1 MLKSKR
7 PKHQLILMLT
17 VLCFFAGFLPVQGKT
32 ESDSVVYV
40 IEIKGVI
47 EKGLA
52 TIVDRLL
59 DEAEAM
65 QAMLVIFEVNTP
77 GGAVDAAGEIRDRIF
92 DCPLPT
98 VAYVNRE
105 AISAGALISLSCE
118 KVVMVPG
125 STIGAV
131 TPVDLS
137 GTKASEKA
145 VSYMR
150 SVMRAIAEKRGR
162 DPKIAEAM
170 VDESLE
176 IEGIVEAGKLLTLT
190 AEEAL
195 KLNYADKIVEN
206 LPEVLAFSGHA
217 GAQIIRP
224 KANWSENMVR
234 FLTHPLVSSLLLS
247 LGFLGLIYEVT
258 TQGWGIGGTVGLIA
272 LGLFF
277 GAHYLAELANIT
289 EILIFFLGLVLLLI
303 EIFFIPGFGLL
314 GILGILAILTSI
326 VLSLVGNLPTIDSPD
341 LFRAVQTVS
350 LSLIFTVIFAIPII
364 KFVPK
369 TTAWNRLILKTEQKN
384 ADGFRSTPA
393 EYEQYLGKT
402 GIALTTLRPTG
413 TAQFETNRLT
423 VVSNGEFIEKNSR
436 IEVIQVEGNRI
447 VVKKAS

>member
-1 MLKSKR
+1 MLKSTNF
-7 PKHQLILMLT
+7 KHRVIFALG
-17 VLCFFAGFLPVQGKT
+17 VLCFIIGVIPAPGQTKT
-32 ESDSVVYV
+32 DSLVYV

-59 DEAEAM
+59 DEAEKAH
-65 QAMLVIFEVNTP
+65 ATAVIFEVNTP

-98 VAYVNRE
+98 IAYVNRE

-150 SVMRAIAEKRGR
+150 GVMRAIAEKRGR
-162 DPKIAEAM
+162 DPQIAEAM

-176 IEGIVEAGKLLTLT
+176 IEGITEAGKLLTLT

-195 KLNYADKIVEN
+195 KLNYADKILDN
-206 LPEVLAFSGHA
+206 IPAVLEFTGNSGA
-217 GAQIIRP
+217 RIVYP

-258 TQGWGIGGTVGLIA
+258 TQGWGISGTVGLIA

-277 GAHYLAELANIT
+277 GAHYLAELANIM
-289 EILIFFLGLVLLLI
+289 EILIFILGVVLLMV

-314 GILGILAILTSI
+314 GILGILAILTSVI
-326 VLSLVGNLPTIDSPD
+326 LSLVGNIPSVGSPD
-341 LFRAVQTVS
+341 IFRAVQTVA
-350 LSLIFTVIFAIPII
+350 LSLIFTIVFAIPIF
-364 KFVPK
+364 KYLPK
-369 TTAWNRLILKTEQKN
+369 TTAWTRLVLKSEQKTE
-384 ADGFRSTPA
+384 AGFRATPG
-393 EYEQYLGKT
+393 EYEQLLGKT
-402 GIALTTLRPTG
+402 GIALSTLRPSG
-413 TAQFETNRLT
+413 TALIETSRIT
-423 VVSNGEFIEKNSR
+423 VVSNSEFIEKNSR
-436 IEVIQVEGNRI
+436 IEVVQVEGNR
-447 VVKKAS
+447 VVVRKA